1 MKGKDLIK
9 WIKDNNAEEAT
20 IRFLGSKLDLGMD
33 LLEVKKTGQLVI
45 EFYLVEKEQE
55 K

>member
-1 MKGKDLIK
+1 MTGKDLIK
-9 WIKDNNAEEAT
+9 WIKANKAEEAT
-20 IRFLGSKLDLGMD
+20 IRFLGSKVDLGMD

-45 EFYLVEKEQE
+45 EFYFVEKEQN